1 MVRGLIRARRK
12 ELRNSSSWRTD
23 VGLSV
28 GLVRLQA
35 FQSMEHAGCM
45 ELAVEQE
52 QAVEQELAVE
62 QE

>member
-1 MVRGLIRARRK
+1 MVRGVIRARRK

-35 FQSMEHAGCM
+35 FHSMEHAGCM
-45 ELAVEQE
+45 ELAVEQKK
-52 QAVEQELAVE
+52 AVEQD
-62 QE
+62 